1 MLAGQITKLAA
12 AIGAKIKELEGKISQ
27 GGGKCEYIDVPKEMW
42 VNNGYPYTDKINFKH
57 TYIRPRV
64 VVHVVHTG
72 LSTNYQQVNVGPLTG
87 TGCRLRA
94 GVGFVYANVDVA
106 FSVSIYVEE
115 SAGL

>member
-27 GGGKCEYIDVPKEMW
+27 GGRKCEYIDVPKEMW

>member
-27 GGGKCEYIDVPKEMW
+27 GGRKCEYINVSKEMW
-42 VNNGYPYTDKINFKH
+42 ISNGYPFTDSINFKH

-72 LSTNYQQVNVGPLTG
+72 LSTSYQQVNVGPLTG

>member
-27 GGGKCEYIDVPKEMW
+27 GGRKCEYIDVPKEMW

-72 LSTNYQQVNVGPLTG
+72 LATNYQPVNVGPLTG

>member
-27 GGGKCEYIDVPKEMW
+27 GGRKCEYIDVPKEMW
-42 VNNGYPYTDKINFKH
+42 VDNGYPYTDKINFID

-64 VVHVVHTG
+64 VVHVVHTA
-72 LSTNYQQVNVGPLTG
+72 LSTNSLQVNVGPLTG
-87 TGCRLRA
+87 TGCRLRSGLGLA
-94 GVGFVYANVDVA
+94 YVNIDVN
-106 FSVSIYVEE
+106 FSISIYVEE

>member
-27 GGGKCEYIDVPKEMW
+27 GGRKCEYINVPKEMW
-42 VNNGYPYTDKINFKH
+42 INNGYPYTDSINFKH

-72 LSTNYQQVNVGPLTG
+72 LSTSYQQVNVGPLTG

>member
-27 GGGKCEYIDVPKEMW
+27 GGRKCEYIDVPKEMW

-72 LSTNYQQVNVGPLTG
+72 LATNYQQVNVGPLTG

>member
-27 GGGKCEYIDVPKEMW
+27 GGRKCEYINVSKEMW
-42 VNNGYPYTDKINFKH
+42 ISSSYPYTENINFKH

-64 VVHVVHTG
+64 VVHVVHPA
-72 LSTNYQQVNVGPLTG
+72 LSTNSPQLNVGPLTG
-87 TGCRLRA
+87 TSCRLRA
-94 GVGFVYANVDVA
+94 GAGFVYANVDVA